1 MECAPVRAQA
11 WLDAHDLDF
20 SALRLEAVVAM
31 VEQAGLHARVLPYAS
46 GGSDEEQRGD
56 QVNLW
61 LTRSGELGAVDA
73 G

>member
-1 MECAPVRAQA
+1 VECAPVRAQA
-11 WLDAHDLDF
+11 WLDAHELDF
-20 SALRLEAVVAM
+20 GDLRLETVVAM
-31 VEQAGLHARVLPYAS
+31 VEDAGLHARVLPYA
-46 GGSDEEQRGD
+46 GGRADEEQRGD

>member
-20 SALRLEAVVAM
+20 GDLRLEAVVDL
-31 VEQAGLHARVLPYAS
+31 VEQAGLRARVVPYAA
-46 GGSDEEQRGD
+46 GGPDEELRGD
-56 QVNLW
+56 RVNLR

>member
-20 SALRLEAVVAM
+20 GDLRLESVVAM
-31 VEQAGLHARVLPYAS
+31 VEDAGLHARVRPYAA
-46 GGSDEEQRGD
+46 GRADEEQRGD

>member
-20 SALRLEAVVAM
+20 GDLRIETVVAM
-31 VEQAGLHARVLPYAS
+31 VERAGLRARVLPYAA
-46 GGSDEEQRGD
+46 GRADEEQRGD